1 MKKSTILVLVIVV
14 IVAVIL
20 GIVLVMNNSSKEA
33 TNLKEVKSNEDLIT
47 LVNDVYN
54 GSEAEITGVETLEI
68 DLTDETS
75 VKSYTGLDNADSLE
89 YAVVSE
95 PLISSIPYSLVAIK
109 VKNNVNA
116 NEIAK
121 AMSENI
127 DMRKWICV
135 SAEKLYATNSG
146 NIVFLVM
153 AETDR
158 AKSVYDSFKNIAGTV
173 GKEYEKEAEVEE
185 LPPDMLAPETMIVP
199 EDVE

>member
-75 VKSYTGLDNADSLE
+75 IKSYTGLDNADSLE